1 MIWLVTTEPIITLS
15 GAMKVCSASWPS
27 GAIIVSMAM
36 TGVPESITFL
46 IGSLSVPMP
55 KVCSATKSHFWV
67 ARLSTAERCLVADS
81 SPSNQVISTFIS
93 LPQASAACLP
103 CAHQVACRPALPMA
117 AFSGLPDGFSSCA
130 IAGSKPAAPSRAP
143 ASAVAPIA
151 LNMSRRL
158 LDSSIRS
165 SSTCTSSLAGSHWA
179 TRLLF
184 PPKRNES
191 GLRQRIL
198 RADGRWSEITKASTA
213 ISPSGSTS
221 LVEGEGRRRCLG
233 RLLAS
238 QRVVGLPSWQ
248 MVTAR

>member
-1 MIWLVTTEPIITLS
+1 MSAAPRNPI
-15 GAMKVCSASWPS
+15 SAWPDCRQRR
-27 GAIIVSMAM
+27 AAWWR
-36 TGVPESITFL
+36 T
-46 IGSLSVPMP
+46 
-55 KVCSATKSHFWV
+55 
-67 ARLSTAERCLVADS
+67 S

-103 CAHQVACRPALPMA
+103 CAHHVACRPALPIA
-117 AFSGLPDGFSSCA
+117 ALSGLPEGFSSCA
-130 IAGSKPAAPSRAP
+130 IAGSKPAEPSKAP
-143 ASAVAPIA
+143 AKAVAPIA
-151 LNMSRRL
+151 LKMSRRL

-165 SSTCTSSLAGSHWA
+165 SSTRTSLAGSHWA